1 MSRVAVYGAG
11 AVGGY
16 LAWQFARAGH
26 AVSVIARG
34 AQLAAI
40 RADGITLDVHD
51 RPAESVAVAATDAPR
66 TLGAQDMVIVTL
78 KHPGLAGAVDGLA
91 HLAAAGTPFVFATNG
106 IPWWME
112 PGLDLLDPGGRLAGA
127 IAPALRVGCIVKAS
141 IEVTTPGVV
150 SMDTPSARF
159 IVGPAS
165 PDAEDAAGAA
175 FALFEQASIRTTFE
189 PDLRPAVWD
198 KLLLNLGF
206 GLPAA
211 ILGLPVGACAS
222 QPDMQPLLK
231 ELLDEI
237 RAIARAGGVATTIAD
252 DVLRDAAILS
262 SPHLPSLL
270 QDLRRGRPAEI
281 DALVA
286 APLLI
291 ARRAGIAVPAL
302 ERLGALV
309 TAKARALG
317 SYEGSAGHG

>member
-26 AVSVIARG
+26 AVSVVARG

-40 RADGITLDVHD
+40 RADGITLDLRD
-51 RPAESVAVAATDAPR
+51 RPAESVKVAATEDPR
-66 TLGAQDMVIVTL
+66 TLGAQDMVVVAL
-78 KHPGLAGAVDGLA
+78 KHPGLAGAVDGFA
-91 HLAAAGTPFVFATNG
+91 CLAAAGTPLVFATNG

-112 PGLDLLDPGGRLAGA
+112 PRLDLLDPGGRLAGA
-127 IAPALRVGCIVKAS
+127 IAPAARVGCAVKAS
-141 IEVTTPGVV
+141 IEVATPGVV

-159 IVGPAS
+159 IVGPGV
-165 PDAEDAAGAA
+165 PDAEDAARVA
-175 FALFEQASIRTTFE
+175 FALFDRAGIRTTFE

-211 ILGLPVGACAS
+211 ILDLPVGVCAS
-222 QPDMQPLLK
+222 QPEMQPLLK

-237 RAIARAGGVATTIAD
+237 RAIARAGGVATTIAN
-252 DVLRDAAILS
+252 DVLRDASILS

-281 DALVA
+281 DALVG
-286 APLLI
+286 APLMI
-291 ARRAGIAVPAL
+291 ARRAGLAVPAL

-309 TAKARALG
+309 TARARALG
-317 SYEGSAGHG
+317 CYGGPPGHG